1 MAAPAKLNEF
11 WGKNKYGRQNT
22 EADKPA
28 VNILS
33 RNVLHLLF
41 PFCIQQI
48 NKYKYDA
55 SNQKQFFCYM
65 KKRFFSQQVKYP
77 IGRVKECKAKY
88 K

>member
-1 MAAPAKLNEF
+1 VHFSKKKKVQPKMAAPAKLNEF

-41 PFCIQQI
+41 PFCIQ
-48 NKYKYDA
+48 
-55 SNQKQFFCYM
+55 
-65 KKRFFSQQVKYP
+65 
-77 IGRVKECKAKY
+77 
-88 K
+88 